1 MGQWVIANIVYFVPN
16 DIRGQHG
23 FTNVAATNLAT
34 SPGFFVPKCVRSRTR
49 AARVGVGLAFFAT
62 LFHGERGKISACGRA
77 TTLPRPL
84 TKFSDTIV

>member
-34 SPGFFVPKCVRSRTR
+34 SPGFFEPKCVRSRTR
-49 AARVGVGLAFFAT
+49 AARVGFGLAFFAT
-62 LFHGERGKISACGRA
+62 LFHGDCGRA